1 MIIMQLSF
9 TLIIARQ
16 NNHEKG
22 RIGMKQRKLL
32 MSLFSLSAA
41 ALLAAC
47 STDTNTEEDSVGSE
61 SVSMESMVE
70 ESSSSSSEG
79 MGDMVHDDSGVIPN
93 GLMEAENPTY
103 KVEESVIM
111 QAGHMEGMEGAE
123 ATIVGA
129 FDTIVYEVS
138 YDPTNGDP
146 RVESHQWVIQEEIMD
161 AGTDPFGVGS
171 EVMLEAEHTEGMS
184 GAAATIDAS
193 EATTVCIVDYIDTV
207 TGEAIKNHK
216 WVTEME
222 LAPVIDQ

>member
-1 MIIMQLSF
+1 MQLSF

-79 MGDMVHDDSGVIPN
+79 MGDMVHDDSGVIPD